1 MGLKRGVTILRLREA
16 VVETGIIDAVKS
28 PVGVLVRLADPEQD
42 DRGLRVDIPH
52 QKHLLR
58 PLCRVL
64 LVDAYGDYPE
74 RCWLQVLLFLIFAI
88 RGAEVSDDGDQVL
101 RYWDIQ
107 PVDGESRRLLGVAPR
122 VRQGVITWRRFE
134 RYDRKRACDGII
146 KFAWT
151 DIQEPGFG
159 ATDNKKTKKS
169 QHNTNKNQ
177 RRTTR

>member
-28 PVGVLVRLADPEQD
+28 PGGVLVRLADPEQD

-64 LVDAYGDYPE
+64 LVDAYGVYPD

-88 RGAEVSDDGDQVL
+88 RGAEVSDVGVL
-101 RYWDIQ
+101 VLCFWVFL
-107 PVDGESRRLLGVAPR
+107 PVVGVCRCLLGVASR

-159 ATDNKKTKKS
+159 ATDIKEAVECRLCS
-169 QHNTNKNQ
+169 F
-177 RRTTR
+177 